1 VRESSGDCEPG
12 PHIWGI
18 LVSILPHDSPCTD
31 LDRASRMAVNEIDY
45 FTYAVVKRWASA
57 ETAAE
62 ALSLDANAIVE
73 CCRGKLEEVGEFR
86 FTWASPDLPSVIK
99 PPSVESVECTVPAE
113 APKKRKEVIPSPSSP
128 EAGGSVKRIREEQL
142 QPPLSAVESE
152 LPQPP
157 LPPPLAP
164 PPPALIS
171 LTTTQVSSGPSK
183 TVMLGGVAV
192 NAIAIG
198 SLAWGVAYPDPS
210 KRPSDDVVRS
220 MIREAQS
227 WGGITLFD
235 TADAYSPNP
244 PSDVGWME
252 EFLGRELRQASWALV
267 ASKGGMHRLG
277 PESNQWRMLDSKSN
291 PHPVTRFQEMVRQS
305 HRRLGGH
312 APLFLWQIHH
322 AHDDNLVN
330 ILKSVSALRAQGIV
344 TNLGM
349 CNLKSLDVLQRV
361 LNQLPPGTVAAVQN
375 KYGLFSTPKE
385 RREQE
390 RILNFCEARG
400 IIFLAF
406 GCFGGLDH
414 RREKVNVQQ
423 SFPALTAL
431 GSKHRVSPYALFIA
445 YLRHRWPNCCLPL
458 VGCRTLGH
466 LRDLGEALN
475 VQLSAEEVRQV
486 TNMLST

>member
-1 VRESSGDCEPG
+1 
-12 PHIWGI
+12 
-18 LVSILPHDSPCTD
+18 
-31 LDRASRMAVNEIDY
+31 
-45 FTYAVVKRWASA
+45 
-57 ETAAE
+57 
-62 ALSLDANAIVE
+62 
-73 CCRGKLEEVGEFR
+73 
-86 FTWASPDLPSVIK
+86 
-99 PPSVESVECTVPAE
+99 
-113 APKKRKEVIPSPSSP
+113 
-128 EAGGSVKRIREEQL
+128 
-142 QPPLSAVESE
+142 
-152 LPQPP
+152 
-157 LPPPLAP
+157 
-164 PPPALIS
+164 
-171 LTTTQVSSGPSK
+171 
-183 TVMLGGVAV
+183 MLGGVAV

-244 PSDVGWME
+244 PNDVGWME
-252 EFLGRELRQASWALV
+252 EFLCRELRQAPWSLV

-277 PESNQWRMLDSKSN
+277 PESSQWRILDSKSN
-291 PHPVTRFQEMVRQS
+291 PLPVTRFQDMVRQS
-305 HRRLGGH
+305 HRRLGGDS
-312 APLFLWQIHH
+312 PLFLWQIHH

-330 ILKSVSALRAQGIV
+330 IMKSVGALRAQGVV
-344 TNLGM
+344 TNLGL

-375 KYGLFSTPKE
+375 KYGLFSSPKE

-390 RILNFCEARG
+390 MILNFCEVSG
-400 IIFLAF
+400 ITFLAF

-423 SFPALTAL
+423 SFPALNAL

-445 YLRHRWPNCCLPL
+445 YLRHRWPTCCLPL

-475 VQLSAEEVRQV
+475 VQLSAEEVRLV